1 MKQWIFNTIDETK
14 RDALAARLGISK
26 LLGSLLLV
34 RGETDPTGAA
44 AFLAPKISFLR
55 DPFEIPN
62 LKEGAQRLIL
72 AKQRGEKVAVFGD
85 YDVDGVTGTAIV
97 SQALKTL
104 GIPSAYY
111 IPHRYGEGYGL
122 SVEALRK
129 LAADGTRLVI
139 TVDCGISNIHEVAAA
154 KELGMA
160 VVVTDHHNLP
170 AELPGADAVVNPKML
185 SQGHPSRELA
195 GAGVAF
201 KFAWGLLRT
210 AGLKDSVF
218 LTSLLDL
225 AALGTLADVVPLTGE
240 NRILSATGLNILN
253 KRQRLGIKEL
263 AEAAGLK
270 GVIGA
275 DQVYFGLAPR
285 LNAAGRLEH
294 AGRSVDLLLTDDP
307 GDAGRLAKEIDQIN
321 SRRKETGSRIKEEV
335 FSRLSAGQKGKAIVM
350 SGADWSPGVIGIV
363 ASQVAETCNRPAV
376 LIGVSDGFGRGSARS
391 IGKLNIFNY
400 LAECRDLFIDF
411 GGHPGAA
418 GFKIA
423 EKNIPLF
430 ERRFIEETDRGI
442 TDEELVPALSIDAE
456 VSINELSLAMVKEV
470 ARLAPFGAGNPVPVL
485 MMRDLA
491 VSSFRTLGGEGQHL
505 KIKFNRGGAEI
516 EAIGFGLGKLAE
528 LLDYSRRYDLAFNLE
543 SNEWNGFETAQ
554 LRIVD
559 LKESAGVI

>member
-1 MKQWIFNTIDETK
+1 MKQWVLNVVDAFK
-14 RDALAARLGISK
+14 RDELAARLGTSG
-26 LLGSLLLV
+26 LLSSLLLA
-34 RGETDPTGAA
+34 RGVLEPESAA

-85 YDVDGVTGTAIV
+85 YDVDGVTGTVIV

-104 GIPSAYY
+104 GIPSVYY

-129 LAADGTRLVI
+129 LAAEGTRLVI

-321 SRRKETGSRIKEEV
+321 SRRKEIGSRIKEEV